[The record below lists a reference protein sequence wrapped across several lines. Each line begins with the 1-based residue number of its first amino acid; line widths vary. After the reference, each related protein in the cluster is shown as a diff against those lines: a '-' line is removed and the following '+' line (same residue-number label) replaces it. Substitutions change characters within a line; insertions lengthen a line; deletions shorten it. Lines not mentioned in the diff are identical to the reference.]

1 VLDAR
6 ITSQHAATGALAR
19 PGSARGR
26 LGWRWL
32 SLGLAERQAQAED
45 EGSLGDGIGEQF
57 HILA

>member
-1 VLDAR
+1 
-6 ITSQHAATGALAR
+6 
-19 PGSARGR
+19 
-26 LGWRWL
+26 L